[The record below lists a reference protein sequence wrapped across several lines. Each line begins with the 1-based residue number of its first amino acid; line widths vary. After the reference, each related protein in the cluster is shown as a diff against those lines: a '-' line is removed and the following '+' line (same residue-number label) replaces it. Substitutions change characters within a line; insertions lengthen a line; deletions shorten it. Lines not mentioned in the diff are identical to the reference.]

1 MITSSDNQRLKEARK
16 LQRRRHRYRT
26 QTFLLEGVRLVAD
39 ALQSQAQFQEIF
51 YAPALIEG
59 NAAAQTLLAQLTA
72 QGIPCSACTAELF
85 ATLTET
91 VTPQGIAAMT
101 TMPTLP
107 LPTPLTLT
115 LILDGVRDPG
125 NAGTLL
131 RSAEAA
137 GVDGVLFGPDSV
149 DPFNDKVV
157 RAGMGA
163 HFRLPLRLCAD
174 WSALR
179 ATLAQDQQ
187 LYIAQANAPTT
198 YDAVDWT
205 QPAALIVGSEA
216 AGPSATAMQ
225 LATPIAIPMHGAV
238 ESLNAAVAGA
248 VILFEAARQRRNAR

>member
-1 MITSSDNQRLKEARK
+1 MITSSDNQRLKAARK
-16 LQRRRHRYRT
+16 LQRRRQRYQT

-39 ALQSQAQFQEIF
+39 ALQSQAHFQEVF
-51 YAPALIEG
+51 YAPALIDG
-59 NAAAQTLLAQLTA
+59 NAAAQNLLAQLTA
-72 QGIPCSACTAELF
+72 QGIPCLACTADLF
-85 ATLTET
+85 AALTET
-91 VTPQGIAAMT
+91 VTPQGIAAIT
-101 TMPTLP
+101 ALPTLP

-163 HFRLPLRLCAD
+163 HFRLPLRVCAD
-174 WSALR
+174 WVEVRTWLGGEP
-179 ATLAQDQQ
+179 Q
-187 LYIAQANAPTT
+187 LYMAQANAATA
-198 YDAVDWT
+198 YDQVDWRE
-205 QPAALIVGSEA
+205 PVALIVGNEA
-216 AGPSATAMQ
+216 DGPSVTAAQ

-248 VILFEAARQRRNAR
+248 VILFEAARQRRTAR